1 MVRTEDRFR
10 AALALQIANL
20 WTRCMFAYQLNL
32 YDLPQS
38 VAFFSSVDI
47 DKVLRKE
54 VNMDCQTPSNPHGLK
69 LGYAIPFG
77 ESYDIH
83 AILEKTKGSLSKTDQ
98 P

>member
-1 MVRTEDRFR
+1 
-10 AALALQIANL
+10 
-20 WTRCMFAYQLNL
+20 MFAYQLNL
-32 YDLPQS
+32 YDLPKS

-69 LGYAIPFG
+69 LGYTIPFG